1 MLLVTLGA
9 CSGRT
14 HPVTAPNSTPASQT
28 MTFTATA
35 YCTGRVTASGAAVSR
50 GVVAA
55 DPAVLPI
62 GTRIRITGA
71 APYDGSYRVLD
82 TGPAVRD
89 RQVDLYIPDCAAARR
104 FGRRSVQVTIVT
116 TER

>member
-1 MLLVTLGA
+1 
-9 CSGRT
+9 
-14 HPVTAPNSTPASQT
+14 

-35 YCTGRVTASGAAVSR
+35 YCTGRVTASGASVAR

-71 APYDGSYRVLD
+71 APYDGSYHVLD
-82 TGPAVRD
+82 TGPGVRN
-89 RQVDLYIPDCAAARR
+89 RHVDVYIPDCAAARR
-104 FGRRSVQVTIVT
+104 FGRRSVQVTIVS
-116 TER
+116 R

>member
-1 MLLVTLGA
+1 
-9 CSGRT
+9 
-14 HPVTAPNSTPASQT
+14 

-62 GTRIRITGA
+62 GTTIQITGA

-82 TGPAVRD
+82 TGPGVRD
-89 RQVDLYIPDCAAARR
+89 RHVDLYIPDCTAARR
-104 FGRRSVQVTIVT
+104 FGRRSVEVTIVS
-116 TER
+116 R

>member
-1 MLLVTLGA
+1 
-9 CSGRT
+9 
-14 HPVTAPNSTPASQT
+14 

-62 GTRIRITGA
+62 GTTIQITGA

-82 TGPAVRD
+82 TGPGVRN
-89 RQVDLYIPDCAAARR
+89 RHVDLYIPDCAAARH
-104 FGRRSVQVTIVT
+104 FGRRSVQVTIVNRGPT
-116 TER
+116 